1 VVIIRDS
8 REQAGYAF
16 NGPRYAGV
24 TVEVGALTTGDYAV
38 KGLESLCAVE
48 RKELG
53 DLLHCL
59 TSDRPRF
66 TRELERA
73 RGMDAFLVVVEATW
87 ADLAGGRYQSRANPH
102 AMCQSILSFTAK
114 YGATFLFAGSR
125 AAGEYAAWGFL
136 RQYVETARKRLE
148 AIHKAVGAAA

>member
-1 VVIIRDS
+1 MVIVRDS

-16 NGPRYAGV
+16 NGPRYEGV
-24 TVEVGALTTGDYAV
+24 TVEAGALATGDYAV

-48 RKELG
+48 RKELS

-59 TSDRPRF
+59 TGDRPRF

-73 RGMDAFLVVVEATW
+73 RGLDAFLVVVEASW
-87 ADLAGGRYQSRANPH
+87 ADLAGGRYRSRATPH
-102 AMCQSILSFTAK
+102 AMCQSVLSFTAK
-114 YGATFLFAGSR
+114 YGTTFLFAGSR
-125 AAGEYAAWGFL
+125 AAGEYATWGFL

-148 AIHKAVGAAA
+148 AIHRVVGAAA